1 MSNEPATPQPTLP
14 QPQKNGEWDEPRVV
28 VLLIGIVL
36 LLEGIFIYIQA
47 GVDQLIV
54 ASVTGVAGLTL
65 LLFAWLVP
73 LEEEPQGGETL
84 PPPTAETPA
93 PPTSVA
99 GPAPEPTGPAVAP
112 SATSVAS
119 GIFPE
124 KVVAPP
130 VSPAPVAGSADVEP
144 IGAGVAAPPVA
155 TQAELAASP
164 AAAAVPPV
172 SDQPAVAVEASP
184 TPTAEPVE
192 DEPTLSW
199 FDRLRAGLKKTRD
212 SFVSKVKHLVFGK
225 TKIDGELLEELEGTL
240 FEADIGVK
248 TTQELLA
255 YLHKEVETRDI
266 NDPDLVYRLLKEQ
279 LRQRLT
285 RFPPDLKM
293 NPGGL
298 TVFLIIGVNGVG
310 KTTTIAKLAR
320 RFIKDGKKV
329 VLAAGDTFRAA
340 AIDQLGI
347 WGQRVGAE
355 VIKGQEGGDPGA
367 LVFDAIHAARK
378 RQADLLIIDTAG
390 RMHVK
395 VNLMDEL
402 KKVRKIVEKESDG
415 GPHEILL
422 VLDATTGQNAVQQ
435 AKLFHEALPIS
446 GIVMTKLD
454 GTAKGGVLFA
464 VEEQI
469 AAPVKF
475 IGVGEKMDDL
485 MTFDPEKFLEALFED
500 DSGKTKE
507 SDYQVLH

>member
-1 MSNEPATPQPTLP
+1 MNNESGSSPSPVTTPPLP
-14 QPQKNGEWDEPRVV
+14 RHTGQWEEPRVV

-36 LLEGIFIYIQA
+36 LLEGIFIYLQA

-65 LLFAWLVP
+65 VLFAWLVP
-73 LEEEPQGGETL
+73 LEEEPPASEA
-84 PPPTAETPA
+84 PPPTVSEPTAVPPGGAATGPTPA
-93 PPTSVA
+93 ASAEAAARVSTA
-99 GPAPEPTGPAVAP
+99 GDASSGVAVAP
-112 SATSVAS
+112 PPVAQA
-119 GIFPE
+119 PA
-124 KVVAPP
+124 APP
-130 VSPAPVAGSADVEP
+130 PAVPSAGSA
-144 IGAGVAAPPVA
+144 
-155 TQAELAASP
+155 P
-164 AAAAVPPV
+164 AAADTVSAQATPPA
-172 SDQPAVAVEASP
+172 PAPSPIPPAPAEEEEAP
-184 TPTAEPVE
+184 R
-192 DEPTLSW
+192 SW

-212 SFVSKVKHLVFGK
+212 SFVTKVKHLVFGK
-225 TKIDGELLEELEGTL
+225 TKIDDDLLDELEGTL

-248 TTQELLA
+248 TTQELLT
-255 YLHKEVETRDI
+255 YLHKEVEARDAK
-266 NDPDLVYRLLKEQ
+266 DPELVYRLLKEQ

-320 RFIKDGKKV
+320 RFIKEGKKV

-340 AIDQLGI
+340 AIDQLSI

-378 RQADLLIIDTAG
+378 RQADLLLIDTAG

-435 AKLFHEALPIS
+435 AKLFHEALPIT

-485 MTFDPEKFLEALFED
+485 MTFDPEKFLDALFED